1 VAKHKNNER
10 WISVEVEI
18 KMPDL
23 STTEGEVKIIRWL
36 VKVGQ
41 KVQRGQP
48 LLEIETDKATMEMES
63 LASGTLKKTCVQ
75 PDDTVP
81 VGTVIAIV
89 ESE

>member
-1 VAKHKNNER
+1 ME
-10 WISVEVEI
+10 IEV

-23 STTEGEVKIIRWL
+23 STTEGEVKVVRWL
-36 VKVGQ
+36 VEVGQ

-48 LLEIETDKATMEMES
+48 LLEVETDKATMEMES

-75 PDDTVP
+75 PDDMVP
-81 VGTVIAIV
+81 VGAVIAVV

>member
-1 VAKHKNNER
+1 ME
-10 WISVEVEI
+10 IEV

-23 STTEGEVKIIRWL
+23 STTEGEVKVIRWL
-36 VKVGQ
+36 IEVGQ
-41 KVQRGQP
+41 KIERGQP
-48 LLEIETDKATMEMES
+48 LLEVETDKATMEMES

-75 PDDTVP
+75 ANDIVP